1 MLSLV
6 VCAAISCLLFR
17 LSQPVLCNKK
27 QSGNLSEQ
35 CNTLAGIA
43 IPCASVLCMTAV
55 IFLVL
60 ASRQMGLQGGQMG
73 GQMGYGGYGY

>member
-27 QSGNLSEQ
+27 QSGSMSEQ

-43 IPCASVLCMTAV
+43 IPCAIVLCLTAI

-60 ASRQMGLQGGQMG
+60 ASRQMGLQGG
-73 GQMGYGGYGY
+73 GQMGYGGGYGY